1 MANTTS
7 NDMNL
12 DPLSKEPGAHPIG
25 TGLGAVMGGAA
36 AGAAAGAFGGPVGA
50 LVGGVAGAIVG
61 GLGGKA
67 AAEAVNPTAEEGYW
81 RDNYQ
86 SESYYE
92 AGRSYDDYLPAYQL
106 GMKSRSEYQTGS
118 FEDHEPHLSS
128 HWDNNRGASS
138 LSWPQA
144 RHASRA
150 AWNRVDSYGNVTGF
164 NMGST
169 GMLASST
176 LGATATDSSMDS
188 RNMTAAM
195 ESENILSPSSMDEL
209 DNDDV
214 IDTLNGLLETC
225 RDGEYGYR
233 ESSEHAKS
241 AEIKTLFARHAD
253 SCRSAGQELITL
265 IRQQGGDAD
274 EGGTVSGALHRG
286 WVSVR
291 GTLAGYSDQAML
303 DECERGEDAALARYR
318 KASKQNL
325 PTSVQAVVER
335 QLQGTQ
341 RNHDQI
347 KSIRDSVR
355 RVNA

>member
-12 DPLSKEPGAHPIG
+12 DPISKEPGAHPLG
-25 TGLGAVMGGAA
+25 TGLGAAMGGAA
-36 AGAAAGAFGGPVGA
+36 AGAAVGAFGGPVGA

-81 RDNYQ
+81 RENYQ
-86 SESYYE
+86 RESYYE
-92 AGRSYDDYLPAYQL
+92 AGRSYDDYSPAYKL
-106 GMKSRSEYQTGS
+106 GMNSRSQYQTGS
-118 FEDHEPHLSS
+118 FEDNEPHLSS
-128 HWDNNRGASS
+128 HWDNSKDGSS

-150 AWNRVDSYGNVTGF
+150 AWNRVDSYGNASGPI
-164 NMGST
+164 MGSD
-169 GMLASST
+169 T
-176 LGATATDSSMDS
+176 LGMSSMQ
-188 RNMTAAM
+188 
-195 ESENILSPSSMDEL
+195 EL
-209 DNDDV
+209 DSGEV
-214 IDTLNGLLETC
+214 IDTLNELLETC

-233 ESSEHAKS
+233 ESAAHVKS
-241 AEIKTLFARHAD
+241 AEIKTLLTRHAD
-253 SCRSAGQELITL
+253 SCRMAGQELMVM
-265 IRQQGGDAD
+265 IRQLGGDAD

-291 GTLAGYSDQAML
+291 GTLAGYSDQAIL

-325 PTSVQAVVER
+325 PASVKAVVDR

-347 KSIRDSVR
+347 KSVRDSVR
-355 RVNA
+355 GANA